1 MTDGVNLL
9 ERILGTVLF
18 RKYCEV
24 ILTDRGSEFTDAEG
38 MEKDADTTMRTRV
51 FYCDPMRAG
60 QKGSLENNHEELR
73 YILPKGVKDL
83 RAIGFTGQDK
93 LNLILSNINSA
104 PVQSC
109 GGKTPFEL
117 LQFMFPDLYE
127 KMIHYGLTPI
137 EKDEVIL
144 KPYLLK

>member
-1 MTDGVNLL
+1 M
-9 ERILGTVLF
+9 
-18 RKYCEV
+18 
-24 ILTDRGSEFTDAEG
+24 
-38 MEKDADTTMRTRV
+38 
-51 FYCDPMRAG
+51 
-60 QKGSLENNHEELR
+60 
-73 YILPKGVKDL
+73 
-83 RAIGFTGQDK
+83 
-93 LNLILSNINSA
+93 SNINSA

-137 EKDEVIL
+137 EKDKVIL

>member
-1 MTDGVNLL
+1 
-9 ERILGTVLF
+9 
-18 RKYCEV
+18 
-24 ILTDRGSEFTDAEG
+24 
-38 MEKDADTTMRTRV
+38 MRTRV

-127 KMIHYGLTPI
+127 K
-137 EKDEVIL
+137 
-144 KPYLLK
+144 

>member
-1 MTDGVNLL
+1 MNWSSSNGVFPPQLW
-9 ERILGTVLF
+9 
-18 RKYCEV
+18 
-24 ILTDRGSEFTDAEG
+24 TDAEG

-104 PVQSC
+104 PQAGQDPRRMQWLQPVFRM
-109 GGKTPFEL
+109 PF
-117 LQFMFPDLYE
+117 Q
-127 KMIHYGLTPI
+127 
-137 EKDEVIL
+137 
-144 KPYLLK
+144 